1 MKIKCLAIDDEP
13 LALLQL
19 RTMIEKTPYL
29 ELVGACEDA
38 FEAIRILN
46 EEEVD
51 AIFVDINMPD
61 LNGLDFVRSLT
72 DKPIIVFTTAYREYA
87 VEGFEVNA
95 VDYILKQFGVPEF
108 QKSAAKVKRQY
119 ELEQMALREQMLND
133 DNLFIKAD
141 YRTVRVSLSQIVYV
155 ESMSEYLRLHLD
167 GGEKLVFLMSIKRLS
182 EMLPRNQFMRIHR
195 SHIININKVQE
206 MSRMG
211 MRMSDGTVLS
221 VGDLYKEDVQRY
233 INQRIINN

>member
-95 VDYILKQFGVPEF
+95 VDYILKPFGVPEF

-195 SHIININKVQE
+195 SRIININKVQE

-211 MRMSDGTVLS
+211 IRMSDGTVLS

>member
-95 VDYILKQFGVPEF
+95 VDYILKPFGVPEF

-167 GGEKLVFLMSIKRLS
+167 GGEKLLFLMSIKRLS

-211 MRMSDGTVLS
+211 IRMSDGTVLS

>member
-72 DKPIIVFTTAYREYA
+72 DKPFIVFTTAYREYA

-95 VDYILKQFGVPEF
+95 VDYILKPFGVPEF

-211 MRMSDGTVLS
+211 IRMSDGTVLS

>member
-19 RTMIEKTPYL
+19 KTMIEKTPYL

-95 VDYILKQFGVPEF
+95 VDYILKPFGVPEF

-211 MRMSDGTVLS
+211 IRMSDGTVLS

>member
-38 FEAIRILN
+38 FEAIRILH

-95 VDYILKQFGVPEF
+95 VDYILKPFGVPEF

-195 SHIININKVQE
+195 SRIININKVQE

-211 MRMSDGTVLS
+211 IRMSDGTVLS

>member
-19 RTMIEKTPYL
+19 RTMIEKTSYL

-95 VDYILKQFGVPEF
+95 VDYILKPFGVPEF

-119 ELEQMALREQMLND
+119 ELEQMAFREQMLND

-211 MRMSDGTVLS
+211 IRMSDGTVLS

>member
-38 FEAIRILN
+38 FEAIRILH

-95 VDYILKQFGVPEF
+95 VDYILKPFGVPEF

-211 MRMSDGTVLS
+211 IRMSDGTVLS